1 MLLNDEVTL
10 LRQVPYFSRIDPCK
24 LKLLAFTSARVC
36 YRPGEAIFQCGDAS
50 DSAYVIIDG
59 TVELV
64 VSGPSGEN
72 VVGSAARNS
81 IIGEMCLW
89 GDAPRRGHARAVT
102 DVEVLR
108 IGKDCFLKVMADN
121 PRMGIEVSRALA
133 ETLRDRANGIGKR
146 PVAVLEP
153 AD

>member
-1 MLLNDEVTL
+1 MLLNDEVQL

-36 YRPGEAIFQCGDAS
+36 YRPGEAIFHCGDAS

-64 VSGPSGEN
+64 LSGPSGEN
-72 VVGSAARNS
+72 VVGTATRNS
-81 IIGEMCLW
+81 IIGEMCLL
-89 GDAPRRGHARAVT
+89 GDSPRHGHARAVT

-133 ETLRDRANGIGKR
+133 ETLRDRARHAERR
-146 PVAVLEP
+146 PAGVFEP
-153 AD
+153 AH